1 MLRNFFVRIISLF
14 LSTGALLLTLVYLNN
29 QPLTQPQTSHPVFS
43 QNQKIIQPAQNLT
56 GLGTLKFGELA
67 FWRLNTPQTQITFES
82 AERDPHTQ
90 NLATAKGK
98 LLAGEILATNL
109 LLGNQLVLAT
119 ENLKVTNPGGTLV
132 LSKTAT
138 ETRLRVLSG
147 GATVQ
152 IQANARPEINL
163 VVPAGRELILD
174 SAKLAAASRPTS
186 AVERKLTA
194 QKMLRIFRGVS
205 NYEDQILSE
214 ALQRLKTANSYSQKI
229 KLFLQEKLTFLPL
242 ARERFYQTKMLHWL
256 ADIAE
261 QNSPNAV
268 PEFLQQFS
276 RLSAAKQK
284 SLQKAAATTIY
295 FTRLFPSAEILPRDR
310 QKIIQLAKQE
320 NLLATLVG
328 IAPLPANLNLTRQI
342 ILGEEGKIPSEITA
356 ELAAEVWLAKL
367 QKKPNLTAT
376 NLEFFAKLNLTRVDL
391 LSALIDQF
399 RLAKFLVETEQ
410 DQLAAIALKDLAQ
423 LIQKNLNRTEIT
435 ETEITELEILSA
447 KGNELKNRLIFLTQ
461 SATGTTGINDP
472 NKFLSED
479 PATKNLAELNLAES
493 NSEEKFST
501 ASKKVNSENSQT
513 PTDSAITE
521 TEPKEEI
528 SPDPQTAKPEES
540 TKKISRPK
548 SELKNSLQDP
558 EQ

>member
-1 MLRNFFVRIISLF
+1 MFRNFFVRIISLF

-67 FWRLNTPQTQITFES
+67 FWHLNTPQTQITFES

-90 NLATAKGK
+90 NLVTAKGK

-132 LSKTAT
+132 LSKTET

-152 IQANARPEINL
+152 IQANARLEINL

-174 SAKLAAASRPTS
+174 PAKLAAASRPTS

-261 QNSPNAV
+261 QSSPNAV

-423 LIQKNLNRTEIT
+423 LLQKNLNRTEIT